1 MENTLNVP
9 VTFNENIVRKQLWK
23 YFYYSWK
30 KKLPTIL
37 RNLCYT
43 LLILFIF
50 DSLIGNKSRYDFL
63 RFALIFSGVVCIF
76 YLIYFFYQKAN
87 HSIKLDKH
95 IDELKGYH
103 PITELYFDED
113 SILIKSEQFDVRSI
127 WKKVTYEVSNKII
140 LIQIELGTVFTFL
153 VSEEET
159 DQYTEILEFLKS
171 KTKSKDK

>member
-9 VTFNENIVRKQLWK
+9 VTFNENIVRNQLWK

-30 KKLPTIL
+30 KKLPTIF

-43 LLILFIF
+43 LLALFVF

-63 RFALIFSGVVCIF
+63 RFAFIFSGVICIF
-76 YLIYFFYQKAN
+76 YVIYFFYQKAN
-87 HSIKLDKH
+87 YSIKLDKH

-103 PITELYFDED
+103 ATTELYFDED

-140 LIQIELGTVFTFL
+140 FIHIELGSVFTYL
-153 VSEEET
+153 VSKEET
-159 DQYTEILEFLKS
+159 NQYEEILDFLKS
-171 KTKSKDK
+171 KARPKGK